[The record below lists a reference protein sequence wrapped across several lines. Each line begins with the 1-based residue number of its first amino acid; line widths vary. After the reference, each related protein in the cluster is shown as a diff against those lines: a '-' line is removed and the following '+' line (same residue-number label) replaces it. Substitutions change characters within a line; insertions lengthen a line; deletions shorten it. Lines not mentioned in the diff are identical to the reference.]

1 MARVASILK
10 FALALLMLGVVSFV
24 ACQPSRTAQTQAA
37 QTQPAQT
44 QAGPEASKTVF
55 GTFETPAPSSTPASG
70 PSTPAVPTAPLTS
83 SRGTAPAP
91 TYPSTSGSL
100 VGSIYLLER
109 QQFESATVNVV
120 FDGYVPVGRVSTN
133 RLDIPNRSFKE
144 GFPGLTDRFEWFG
157 IDYRGQ
163 CRFASGEHTFRLSS
177 DDGSRL
183 YIDDRL
189 VIQNDGTHSEVSA
202 AAKLKLEAG
211 VHRVRV
217 TYFQGPATEIAL
229 QFFVTNPGTSER
241 IFICEQ

>member
-24 ACQPSRTAQTQAA
+24 ACQPSRTVQN
-37 QTQPAQT
+37 QPV
-44 QAGPEASKTVF
+44 PEGAKTVF
-55 GTFETPAPSSTPASG
+55 GTVETPDPSFTPASS
-70 PSTPAVPTAPLTS
+70 PSTPVASSETLVS
-83 SRGTAPAP
+83 SRGDAPAP
-91 TYPSTSGSL
+91 PYPNAAGSL

-109 QQFESATVNVV
+109 DQVKEVV
-120 FDGYVPVGRVSTN
+120 FDGYMPVGRVSTN

-163 CRFASGEHTFRLSS
+163 CRFAPGEYSFRLSS

-183 YIDDRL
+183 YVDDKL
-189 VIQNDGTHSEVSA
+189 VINNDGVHSEVSVGT
-202 AAKLKLEAG
+202 KLKLEAG
-211 VHRVRV
+211 LHRVRV

-229 QFFVTNPGTSER
+229 QFFVTNPGSSEQ
-241 IFICEQ
+241 IFVCQP

>member
-24 ACQPSRTAQTQAA
+24 ACQPSRTTQN
-37 QTQPAQT
+37 QPVPGGA
-44 QAGPEASKTVF
+44 KTVF
-55 GTFETPAPSSTPASG
+55 GTVETPAPNSIPASN
-70 PSTPAVPTAPLTS
+70 PSTPSAPTEKLSS
-83 SRGTAPAP
+83 SRGEAPAP
-91 TYPSTSGSL
+91 KYPDLPGSL

-109 QQFESATVNVV
+109 DQVKEVI

-133 RLDIPNRSFKE
+133 RLDIPNRSFQE

-163 CRFASGEHTFRLSS
+163 CRFVAGEHSFRLSS

-183 YIDDRL
+183 YVDDLL
-189 VIQNDGTHSEVSA
+189 VINNDGVHSEVSVG
-202 AAKLKLEAG
+202 AKLKLEAG

-229 QFFVTNPGTSER
+229 QFFVTNPGSSEQ
-241 IFICEQ
+241 IFVCEK

>member
-10 FALALLMLGVVSFV
+10 FALAFVVLGAVSFV
-24 ACQPSRTAQTQAA
+24 ACQPSRTAQN
-37 QTQPAQT
+37 QPVSEGA
-44 QAGPEASKTVF
+44 KTVF
-55 GTFETPAPSSTPASG
+55 GTVETPAASSTPASS
-70 PSTPAVPTAPLTS
+70 PSTPTASLEPLAS
-83 SRGTAPAP
+83 SRGNAPALA
-91 TYPSTSGSL
+91 YPSAPGSL

-109 QQFESATVNVV
+109 EQFSSTKVEVV

-157 IDYRGQ
+157 LDYRGQ
-163 CRFASGEHTFRLSS
+163 CRFAAGEHIFRLSS

-183 YIDDRL
+183 YVDDLL
-189 VIQNDGTHSEVSA
+189 VINNDGVHSEISVGT
-202 AAKLKLEAG
+202 KLKLEAG

-229 QFFVTNPGTSER
+229 QFFVTPPGSSEQ
-241 IFICEQ
+241 IFVCKQ

>member
-24 ACQPSRTAQTQAA
+24 ACQPSRTVQN
-37 QTQPAQT
+37 QPVP
-44 QAGPEASKTVF
+44 AGAKTVF
-55 GTFETPAPSSTPASG
+55 GTVEIPAPSSTPTSS
-70 PSTPAVPTAPLTS
+70 PSTPTAPTESLSS
-83 SRGTAPAP
+83 SRGDAPAP
-91 TYPSTSGSL
+91 LYPSAPGSF

-109 QQFESATVNVV
+109 DQVKEVV

-163 CRFASGEHTFRLSS
+163 CRFAAGEHSFRLSS

-183 YIDDRL
+183 YVNDQL
-189 VIQNDGTHSEVSA
+189 VVNNDGVHSEVSVG
-202 AAKLKLEAG
+202 AKLKLEAG
-211 VHRVRV
+211 LHRVRV
-217 TYFQGPATEIAL
+217 AYFQGPATEIAL
-229 QFFVTNPGTSER
+229 QFFVTPPGSSEQ
-241 IFICEQ
+241 IFVCQP

>member
-10 FALALLMLGVVSFV
+10 FALAFLVLGVVSFV
-24 ACQPSRTAQTQAA
+24 ACQPSRTTQN
-37 QTQPAQT
+37 QPV
-44 QAGPEASKTVF
+44 PEGAKTVF
-55 GTFETPAPSSTPASG
+55 GTVETPAPSSTPASN
-70 PSTPAVPTAPLTS
+70 PSTPTASTQTLAS
-83 SRGTAPAP
+83 SRGDAPAP
-91 TYPSTSGSL
+91 PYLNTAGSL

-109 QQFESATVNVV
+109 DQVKEVI
-120 FDGYVPVGRVSTN
+120 FDGYVPVGRVSTD

-163 CRFASGEHTFRLSS
+163 CRFAAGEQIFRLSS

-183 YIDDRL
+183 YVDDQL
-189 VIQNDGTHSEVSA
+189 VINNDGVHSEVSVG
-202 AAKLKLEAG
+202 AKLKLEAG

-229 QFFVTNPGTSER
+229 QFFVTNPDSSEQ
-241 IFICEQ
+241 IFVCQQ

>member
-10 FALALLMLGVVSFV
+10 FALAFLVLGVMSFV
-24 ACQPSRTAQTQAA
+24 ACQPTRTAQPE
-37 QTQPAQT
+37 TQPEGA
-44 QAGPEASKTVF
+44 KTVF
-55 GTFETPAPSSTPASG
+55 GTVETLPPSSTPTSS
-70 PSTPAVPTAPLTS
+70 PSTPVAPTETLVS
-83 SRGTAPAP
+83 SRGDAPAP
-91 TYPSTSGSL
+91 PYPNAPGSL

-109 QQFESATVNVV
+109 EKVKEVV
-120 FDGYVPVGRVSTN
+120 FDGYVPVGRVNTN

-163 CRFASGEHTFRLSS
+163 CRFAAGEYSFRLSS

-183 YIDDRL
+183 YVDDQL
-189 VIQNDGTHSEVSA
+189 VINNDGVHSEVSVGA
-202 AAKLKLEAG
+202 RLKLEAG

-229 QFFVTNPGTSER
+229 QFFVTNPGSSEQ
-241 IFICEQ
+241 IFVCEP